1 MCKKGMSN
9 FKSVIEPS
17 ILVHNVKPSTGR
29 MIKDIN
35 TESDIYDTKYY
46 YKSCKIGYTSRNT
59 YRKHLKAVHFMA
71 LKTIPSHK
79 ITLNTIVSELHDSN
93 LHCNV
98 CDCTYSQKSTYV
110 CHCQYAC
117 GMAFVKLAIERR
129 KTDGI
134 IDTYCR
140 LCETQL
146 SNKQSNKK
154 YLFTIHK
161 LDWRL
166 IQQKPKNTLPA
177 ADDPNFYYY
186 A

>member
-1 MCKKGMSN
+1 
-9 FKSVIEPS
+9 
-17 ILVHNVKPSTGR
+17 

-35 TESDIYDTKYY
+35 TEPDIYDTKYCY
-46 YKSCKIGYTSRNT
+46 ESCKVGYTSRNT
-59 YRKHLKAVHFMA
+59 YRKRLKAVHFMA
-71 LKTIPSHK
+71 LKTIHSHK
-79 ITLNTIVSELHDSN
+79 ITQNTIVPDLHDPN
-93 LHCNV
+93 LHYSV
-98 CDCTYSQKSTYV
+98 CDCTLPLKSSYV
-110 CHCQYAC
+110 YHCQYAC

-140 LCETQL
+140 LCETWL
-146 SNKQSNKK
+146 SNKN
-154 YLFTIHK
+154 YHFTIHK

-177 ADDPNFYYY
+177 ADDPNFYYC